1 MARKNTPRV
10 VDCKLLQ
17 SWDGVKDVV
26 VHKASVESRDQNDLS
41 KDGKA
46 STGPT
51 VDETGYADLEARK
64 ARYGFTF

>member
-10 VDCKLLQ
+10 VDCKLFK

-46 STGPT
+46 SGPT
-51 VDETGYADLEARK
+51 DDTGLADAEARK